1 MSASKRI
8 EPGRARRPW
17 YCSDRAIDEY
27 RSTLTADD
35 QDLPMLKTLK
45 IARSLLVNVGIIAIG
60 GYGIAAGG
68 DPTLIAT
75 LALTVL
81 GGYNGLELSDYAA
94 LVQAYREVQNADE

>member
-1 MSASKRI
+1 MSDAHTT
-8 EPGRARRPW
+8 PRPW
-17 YCSDRAIDEY
+17 YCSSRQIEEY
-27 RSTLTADD
+27 RETLQSDRS
-35 QDLPMLKTLK
+35 DLSMIKTLK

-75 LALTVL
+75 LALAVL

-94 LVQAYREVQNADE
+94 LVQAYKEVQTDE

>member
-1 MSASKRI
+1 MSDAHTT
-8 EPGRARRPW
+8 PRPW
-17 YCSDRAIDEY
+17 YCSARQIEEY
-27 RSTLTADD
+27 RETLAADES
-35 QDLPMLKTLK
+35 DLSMIKTLK

-75 LALTVL
+75 LALAVL

-94 LVQAYREVQNADE
+94 LVQAYKEVQTDE